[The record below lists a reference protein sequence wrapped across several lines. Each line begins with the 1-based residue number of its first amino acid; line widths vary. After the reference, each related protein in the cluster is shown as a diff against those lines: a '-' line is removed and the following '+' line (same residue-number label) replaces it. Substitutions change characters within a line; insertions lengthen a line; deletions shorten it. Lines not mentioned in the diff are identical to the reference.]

1 MVRSASL
8 TLDLFF
14 LLCLLAVGITNASV
28 SGRVSYP
35 LAASIPYERF
45 SRRRSLSSRHSN
57 HAHLI
62 PPVAFGGDSSKY
74 VILTS
79 SRTSRK
85 ENGSRSSSKS
95 KERKNSPATAS
106 PDLEDPIVTYKDL
119 TPLGRAVAGTVEVV
133 VTTLSEYLTG
143 FVGGYVLGTATDIPR
158 LLFRRVDPQ
167 ARQALLKEMSGR
179 CLRMHTKS
187 FRWARNWGGVSA
199 AFGCFRVAAKV
210 ARGGKEDEWTTILSS
225 MAAGAYFA
233 RLGMYC
239 TVLSVRVRRL
249 VHERMYSLYCSQIIC
264 RRRFDS
270 FNDSRP
276 NTHPLC
282 LFSSL
287 LLEGPQAM
295 VRGAVTYGGLMYLL
309 ANLPMNS
316 KAPVPQ
322 DYPVDF

>member
-158 LLFRRVDPQ
+158 LLF
-167 ARQALLKEMSGR
+167 
-179 CLRMHTKS
+179 LRMHTKS

-264 RRRFDS
+264 RRRFNS
-270 FNDSRP
+270 FNDSHP